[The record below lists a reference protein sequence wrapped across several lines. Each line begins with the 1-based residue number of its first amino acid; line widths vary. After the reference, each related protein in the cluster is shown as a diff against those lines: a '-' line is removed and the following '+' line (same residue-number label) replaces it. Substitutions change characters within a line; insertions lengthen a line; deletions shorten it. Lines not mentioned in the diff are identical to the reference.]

1 MWQMK
6 RAALLLV
13 FCLCLYPGIPTSWTP
28 EFSMQ
33 VQTIGAVIPSPD
45 GQWIAYTQIKPIAE
59 GERSEQISQIYL
71 ARSDGSRHLQ
81 LTRGEK
87 GSADPAFSPDGRF
100 VYFTSDRASKSNI
113 YRIRVEG
120 GEAEKLSD
128 VKGSIGEFKVAP
140 DGKTV
145 AYTGYEPPPDLEK
158 SHKEKRDFHVV
169 DSEPENMALY
179 TIPAE
184 ADAAGKREAKKV
196 FDAKYHIASFD
207 WAPDSKTVAFEHWPS
222 PLADNWT
229 KADIAEVE
237 IATGK
242 VNETAHTGAAE
253 SGPRYSPDGRY
264 LAFTKS
270 GDPPRWPAE
279 TRIAL
284 LTRANSELRLLPAT
298 FDAQPRVLGWS
309 ANSRGLVFLEAK
321 GTRTALYDMPVD
333 GPPKTL
339 YLPDKGVIGA
349 GAALNLSSTHIG
361 FSHETSSEAPEAFV
375 MAATGGT
382 PVRVSRANDSLP
394 KLELAETKVIRWKG
408 KDGRD
413 IEGLLTYPNG
423 YQPGQ
428 KYPLILNI
436 HGGPAGAFGETFTG
450 RFSIY
455 PIAVFAARGYAVLRP
470 NPRGSSGY
478 GRDFRFANVADWGGQ
493 DYEDDMAGVDTV
505 VSMGVADPDHL
516 AVMGWSYGGYMTSW
530 VVTHTNRFKAAV
542 VGAGVT
548 DLWSFT
554 GTSDIPGFL
563 PDYFG
568 GEPWAQFE
576 AFAKHSPITYAQNAK
591 TPTLILHG
599 EADVRVPTSQGY
611 EFYHALKKQGVI
623 TKMVVY
629 PRTPHGPREPKFIL
643 EIAQRNLDW
652 VDQYAR

>member
-1 MWQMK
+1 
-6 RAALLLV
+6 
-13 FCLCLYPGIPTSWTP
+13 
-28 EFSMQ
+28 
-33 VQTIGAVIPSPD
+33 
-45 GQWIAYTQIKPIAE
+45 
-59 GERSEQISQIYL
+59 
-71 ARSDGSRHLQ
+71 
-81 LTRGEK
+81 
-87 GSADPAFSPDGRF
+87 
-100 VYFTSDRASKSNI
+100 
-113 YRIRVEG
+113 
-120 GEAEKLSD
+120 
-128 VKGSIGEFKVAP
+128 
-140 DGKTV
+140 
-145 AYTGYEPPPDLEK
+145 
-158 SHKEKRDFHVV
+158 
-169 DSEPENMALY
+169 
-179 TIPAE
+179 
-184 ADAAGKREAKKV
+184 
-196 FDAKYHIASFD
+196 
-207 WAPDSKTVAFEHWPS
+207 
-222 PLADNWT
+222 
-229 KADIAEVE
+229 
-237 IATGK
+237 
-242 VNETAHTGAAE
+242 
-253 SGPRYSPDGRY
+253 
-264 LAFTKS
+264 
-270 GDPPRWPAE
+270 
-279 TRIAL
+279 
-284 LTRANSELRLLPAT
+284 
-298 FDAQPRVLGWS
+298 
-309 ANSRGLVFLEAK
+309 
-321 GTRTALYDMPVD
+321 MP
-333 GPPKTL
+333 
-339 YLPDKGVIGA
+339 
-349 GAALNLSSTHIG
+349 
-361 FSHETSSEAPEAFV
+361 
-375 MAATGGT
+375 
-382 PVRVSRANDSLP
+382 NDSLP

-623 TKMVVY
+623 TKMEVY